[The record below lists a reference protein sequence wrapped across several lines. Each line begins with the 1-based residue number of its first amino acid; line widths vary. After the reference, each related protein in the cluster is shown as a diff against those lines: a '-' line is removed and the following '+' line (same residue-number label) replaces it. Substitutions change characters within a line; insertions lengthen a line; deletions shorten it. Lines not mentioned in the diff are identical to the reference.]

1 MRIEFEF
8 SGGYGGLF
16 AAKPLGYRAD
26 TDELPEELRNRL
38 LTLIAESGVLEL
50 EPTPA
55 SGGTGP
61 QRDVFNYRL
70 TLGEGAEAKTFAF
83 DDASAPP
90 AVRPLLNALREL
102 AMAER
107 LGR

>member
-1 MRIEFEF
+1 MRIDFEF

-26 TDELPEELRNRL
+26 TDALSEELRDRL
-38 LTLIAESGVLEL
+38 LSLIAESGILGLEAAP
-50 EPTPA
+50 PTGP
-55 SGGTGP
+55 GP

-70 TLGEGAEAKTFAF
+70 TLGEGDDAKVFVF

-90 AVRPLLNALREL
+90 GVRPLLNALRQL